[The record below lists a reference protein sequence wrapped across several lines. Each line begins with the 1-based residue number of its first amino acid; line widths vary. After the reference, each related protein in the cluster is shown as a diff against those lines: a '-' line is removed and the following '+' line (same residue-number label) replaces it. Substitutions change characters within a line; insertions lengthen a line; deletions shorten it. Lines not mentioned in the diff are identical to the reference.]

1 MEIMAIGGISP
12 FGGQYGAAAPGG
24 YDNGAGYNQLANAH
38 NNANAAADRAA
49 QTGSPQDAQA
59 AKQASNK
66 ETEAAQAA
74 ATKESARSESVKT
87 LLR

>member
-1 MEIMAIGGISP
+1 MAIGGISP
-12 FGGQYGAAAPGG
+12 YGGQYGALQGGGG
-24 YDNGAGYNQLANAH
+24 YDNGGTYNQLANAS
-38 NNANAAADRAA
+38 ATADAASNKAA

-66 ETEAAQAA
+66 ESEAAQAA
-74 ATKESARSESVKT
+74 ATKEQARNQSVMA